1 MKKLTSII
9 VTALMVIS
17 GVALISSCNKTGD
30 YWFMIGM
37 EYNTKYPEKLSQ
49 YDKIFQEYYDLK
61 DSELKF
67 ADISEREA
75 TEAATAIFDNMLIEM
90 DQVQVSWDKGEYY
103 KVTLVMDYP
112 KLKFVKDKIYPFQ

>member
-9 VTALMVIS
+9 VTALMVVS
-17 GVALISSCNKTGD
+17 GVALFSSCNKTGD

-112 KLKFVKDKIYPFQ
+112 KLKFVKDKIYPIQ